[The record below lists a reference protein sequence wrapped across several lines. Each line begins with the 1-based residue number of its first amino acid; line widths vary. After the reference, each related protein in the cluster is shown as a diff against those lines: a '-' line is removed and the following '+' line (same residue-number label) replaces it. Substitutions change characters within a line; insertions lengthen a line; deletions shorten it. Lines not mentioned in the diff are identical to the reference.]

1 MENRDISQ
9 AVIENILLLK
19 DGSIVAGCCLLA
31 GTIKEKDRLYC
42 VDGAGRL
49 CFPVTVADI
58 AVQGKGSMAA
68 VSAGGDGISRA
79 ALHIRDCAVGNLH
92 IGHLLQSEPEDILY
106 EKMPGWDAITSRFE
120 KRYPGQAKPAH
131 FGMYSCLKPGMAGPL
146 DGISVYNGKDYFH
159 FVTYGLSELYEK
171 QNGNPDRSGYG
182 FELTVKLKKE
192 GLENPMLEVRHM
204 CSLLQMVAGIT
215 TEGGHQ
221 FLPGQV
227 LPISRQKG
235 LDAGGKSRI
244 SGFLTREDELGT
256 LASPFGA
263 VQLIQLVGVTADEM
277 EQVKDKKLS
286 WGQLNERIP
295 DGLTDYKR

>member
-1 MENRDISQ
+1 MENTNVSQ

-19 DGSIVAGCCLLA
+19 DGSVVAGCYLLA

-49 CFPVTVADI
+49 CFPVTVDSI
-58 AVQGKGSMAA
+58 AVQGKGGISS
-68 VSAGGDGISRA
+68 VSAGKDGVNRA
-79 ALHIRDCAVGNLH
+79 ALRIKDCAVSDLH
-92 IGHLLQSEPEDILY
+92 IGHLLQSEPEEILY
-106 EKMPGWDAITSRFE
+106 EEMPGWDAITARFE
-120 KRYPGQAKPAH
+120 KQYPGQGKPAH
-131 FGMYSCLKPGMAGPL
+131 FGMYSCIKPGMAGPL
-146 DGISVYNGKDYFH
+146 DGISVYNGKEYFH

-171 QNGNPDRSGYG
+171 QNGNPQRSGYG

-215 TEGGHQ
+215 AEGGHQ

-235 LDAGGKSRI
+235 LDAGGKSHI
-244 SGFLTREDELGT
+244 AGFLTKEDELGSIM
-256 LASPFGA
+256 SPFGT
-263 VQLIQLVGVTADEM
+263 VQLVQLVGVTAEEM

-286 WGQLNERIP
+286 WAQLNDRIP
-295 DGLTDYKR
+295 AGMTDYKR